1 MAISVKTGNLRGRF
15 WLNDTDE
22 ELGFKYQDVAK
33 LEKDE
38 VESYYDMVAK
48 DYARAMIN
56 WGYCMPEILSN
67 AVVINGGVSPTS
79 NIKVWW
85 YFQEISSLFI
95 FGNYF
100 NFSAIDWIKQI
111 FIYSRSLTW
120 AVEMEL
126 LERR

>member
-1 MAISVKTGNLRGRF
+1 M
-15 WLNDTDE
+15 NDTDE

-67 AVVINGGVSPTS
+67 AVVINGGVTPSS
-79 NIKVWW
+79 NIKV
-85 YFQEISSLFI
+85 FQKICSL
-95 FGNYF
+95 
-100 NFSAIDWIKQI
+100 
-111 FIYSRSLTW
+111 YS
-120 AVEMEL
+120 
-126 LERR
+126 